1 MTSTVTP
8 SHNNFGAHP
17 LGLLLQRI
25 FSLHRAAAAAP
36 VPLAPEAAVMS
47 IARLLEEKTLRAH
60 YQPIARLDNGAVV
73 AHESLIRLPAGHA
86 LRNPDELFQAAREQ
100 GLLVRL
106 EQACVDEGT
115 RTWSSVGGGLLFLN
129 LSAFAIVEMVQ
140 RLGAGGV
147 VSALEA
153 AGVSPRSLV
162 IEITEHDHAGDIA
175 HLIDCATQMR
185 SCGVRFALDDFGEGR
200 SSLRLWAELR
210 PDYVKIDKYFTARVE
225 DNPVK
230 VQTLQGLVRFA
241 EIFGTRLIAEGIETD
256 AALRV
261 VRDLGIALGQGY
273 ALG

>member
-17 LGLLLQRI
+17 LGFLLQRI

-36 VPLAPEAAVMS
+36 VPLVPEAAAMS

-115 RTWSSVGGGLLFLN
+115 RTWSSVGGGL
-129 LSAFAIVEMVQ
+129 AFFELERLCHRRNGATLGRWRRGE
-140 RLGAGGV
+140 RLGSRRGV
-147 VSALEA
+147 TALP
-153 AGVSPRSLV
+153 GHRN
-162 IEITEHDHAGDIA
+162 H
-175 HLIDCATQMR
+175 
-185 SCGVRFALDDFGEGR
+185 
-200 SSLRLWAELR
+200 
-210 PDYVKIDKYFTARVE
+210 
-225 DNPVK
+225 
-230 VQTLQGLVRFA
+230 
-241 EIFGTRLIAEGIETD
+241 
-256 AALRV
+256 
-261 VRDLGIALGQGY
+261 
-273 ALG
+273 